1 MSFPTQTVPVEL
13 EDGSTLY
20 VKVDAPMGRRDVS
33 GGDLGAKKSFERVT
47 STIETIVKAI
57 AKPVNAAKPTKASV
71 TFGVELEVQQGALIA
86 ALAKGTGKTSLEI
99 TLEWEKGDGN

>member
-1 MSFPTQTVPVEL
+1 MNLPTQTVPVEL

-33 GGDLGAKKSFERVT
+33 GGGLGEKRSFERVT
-47 STIETIVKAI
+47 STIENIVKAI

-71 TFGVELEVQQGALIA
+71 TFGVELEMQEGFLVA

-99 TLEWEKGDGN
+99 TLEWEKGEGN

>member
-1 MSFPTQTVPVEL
+1 MTFPTQTVPVEL
-13 EDGSTLY
+13 EDGSTIY

-33 GGDLGAKKSFERVT
+33 GGGLGQTKSFERVT
-47 STIETIVKAI
+47 SSIENIVRAI

-71 TFGVELEVQQGALIA
+71 TFGVELEVQEGLLVA

-99 TLEWEKGDGN
+99 TLEWEKGEKN

>member
-1 MSFPTQTVPVEL
+1 MDLPTQTVPVEL
-13 EDGSTLY
+13 DDGSMLY

-33 GGDLGAKKSFERVT
+33 GGDLGKVKSFERVA
-47 STIETIVKAI
+47 SSIETIVSAI
-57 AKPVNAAKPTKASV
+57 AKPINAAKPTKASV

-99 TLEWEKGDGN
+99 TLEWEKSEAK